1 VDTMINTL
9 IIDDEDDARFML
21 KSNLEDYFKNEINI
35 IGEASDIKQAI
46 DLIEQLKPDLIF
58 LDIQMKTGTG
68 FDVLEALKERTFEVI
83 FVTAYDQY
91 ALRAFQVSAVG
102 YLMKPIRQGEFKNMV
117 QAIVERI
124 EENKR
129 TSNSRIKVLIDNF
142 KESNPI
148 KKLVISNVEGF
159 QIVELES
166 ILRLEADRNYTNI
179 FILNGKKILSSKNLG
194 EYENFLID
202 LGFFR
207 SHQSSIINLKHVTG
221 FNRNNR
227 TIEMI
232 DGSKVIL
239 SRHRKNEFL
248 DRFN

>member
-1 VDTMINTL
+1 MINTL

-21 KSNLEDYFKNEINI
+21 KNNIEDYFTNEINI
-35 IGEASDIKQAI
+35 IGEASDVKQAI
-46 DLIEQLKPDLIF
+46 DMIEQLKPDLVF

-102 YLMKPIRQGEFKNMV
+102 YLMKPIRQGEFKNLV
-117 QAIVERI
+117 QTIVNRI
-124 EENKR
+124 EESKR

-142 KESNPI
+142 RESNPI

-179 FILNGKKILSSKNLG
+179 YVLNGKKILSSKNLG
-194 EYENFLID
+194 EYDITLNE

-207 SHQSSIINLKHVTG
+207 AHQSSIINLKHVTG
-221 FNRNNR
+221 FNRNDR

-248 DRFN
+248 ERFN